1 MLLMG
6 SNPRKRKEFDN
17 VKTESQKRFYTG
29 RTYCCSCYYSG
40 SCCITHPGT
49 GYIDKSK
56 ARAIESEAKGI
67 WTAAQSAASEYYGL
81 NIDEKSMENA
91 LTNSCTI
98 DGITY
103 TNCLGRIS
111 NATFSDEQS
120 YWHKNPTTAS
130 QLIAQQVLIYL
141 DSQSKNNSQYSFG
154 NSNVPTSGATLANS
168 IKNNFGSNPPKN
180 AVFIQIFYD
189 ENCKV
194 LAINFGKD
202 GYLVTMT
209 AGHSPIC
216 EKNGKIL

>member
-1 MLLMG
+1 MSKLKAKKGFTLVELIVVLVIIAILAALLI
-6 SNPRKRKEFDN
+6 PAL
-17 VKTESQKRFYTG
+17 
-29 RTYCCSCYYSG
+29 
-40 SCCITHPGT
+40 T

-56 ARAIESEAKGI
+56 ARSIESKAKGI

-81 NIDEKSMENA
+81 NIDEKSMKNA

-103 TNCLGRIS
+103 TKCLGRIS
-111 NATFSDEQS
+111 IATFSDEQKN
-120 YWHKNPTTAS
+120 WHKNPTTAS
-130 QLIAQQVLIYL
+130 QRIAQQVLIYL
-141 DSQSKNNSQYSFG
+141 DSQSKNNSQYNFG
-154 NSNVPTSGATLANS
+154 NSNVPTSGATLNNS
-168 IKNNFGSNPPKN
+168 IKNNFGSRPPKN

-189 ENCKV
+189 ENCRV

-209 AGHSPIC
+209 AGQSPIC

>member
-1 MLLMG
+1 MSKLKAQKGFTLVELIVVLVIIAVLAALLI
-6 SNPRKRKEFDN
+6 PAL
-17 VKTESQKRFYTG
+17 
-29 RTYCCSCYYSG
+29 
-40 SCCITHPGT
+40 T

-91 LTNSCTI
+91 LTNSCKI
-98 DGITY
+98 DGKTY
-103 TNCLGRIS
+103 TKCLGRIS
-111 NATFSDEQS
+111 NATFSDEQTN
-120 YWHKNPTTAS
+120 WHKNPTTAS

-154 NSNVPTSGATLANS
+154 NSNVPTSGATLDKS
-168 IKNNFGSNPPKN
+168 INYNFGSNPPKN

-194 LAINFGKD
+194 LAMNFGKN

-209 AGHSPIC
+209 ADHSPIC
-216 EKNGKIL
+216 EKNGKILYL

>member
-1 MLLMG
+1 MSKLKAKKGFTLVELIVVLVIIAVLAALLI
-6 SNPRKRKEFDN
+6 PAL
-17 VKTESQKRFYTG
+17 
-29 RTYCCSCYYSG
+29 
-40 SCCITHPGT
+40 T

-103 TNCLGRIS
+103 TKCLGRIS

-141 DSQSKNNSQYSFG
+141 DSHW
-154 NSNVPTSGATLANS
+154 PT
-168 IKNNFGSNPPKN
+168 
-180 AVFIQIFYD
+180 
-189 ENCKV
+189 V
-194 LAINFGKD
+194 LKTILDPILQKMP
-202 GYLVTMT
+202 YLFKFFMT
-209 AGHSPIC
+209 KTARFLP
-216 EKNGKIL
+216 